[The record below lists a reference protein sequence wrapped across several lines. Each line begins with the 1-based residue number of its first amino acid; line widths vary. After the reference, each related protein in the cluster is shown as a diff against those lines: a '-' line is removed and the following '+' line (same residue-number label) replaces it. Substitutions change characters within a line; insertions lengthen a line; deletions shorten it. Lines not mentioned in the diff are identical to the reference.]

1 MLHITVERFF
11 HTDVVYTER
20 PVTVVIRPSNES
32 IVRAGDKVSCS
43 VVDNVPLAGNYTWID
58 SATGNVIHDGAEW
71 TIKPCSLQSCINTAA
86 DICLNSTHRMLML
99 QCHVTVAMTTARG
112 AVALVLEESKTSCNT
127 DAMSNS

>member
-1 MLHITVERFF
+1 M
-11 HTDVVYTER
+11 
-20 PVTVVIRPSNES
+20 VVIRPSNES

-43 VVDNVPLAGNYTWID
+43 VADNVPLADNYTWID

-99 QCHVTVAMTTARG
+99 QCHVIVGMTTSRG
-112 AVALVLEESKTSCNT
+112 AVALFLDESTMSCNT
-127 DAMSNS
+127 AATAKS